1 MIPVKDQNKIKDLF
15 VRALWGY
22 SDMQEKCHGFKPAVD
37 GFMRLVRYARAW
49 DDPLH
54 QGLAL
59 AEAGYRAARGSDYSA
74 GEVRLLE
81 SISILE
87 RSGRDADLALCR
99 KYLAFVHTMQ
109 GRFALALE
117 DTEDSLSAYLRAG
130 DRDGWA
136 AVVNNKGNILLRTG
150 QAEEARRC
158 FAETL
163 EASRA
168 SQNMFLESAAL
179 SNLAIFHSRQDQNEE
194 ALKYQMETMD
204 IRRRM
209 DDLVGLAS
217 GLLNLGNIYHMLG
230 RRQEG
235 MECWEQ
241 SEVFSARLGDFSTVA
256 SIKFNRAELCD
267 AMGEPDKAFILYQQA
282 MAIRIERGETQDLPQ
297 SVVMWAET
305 AAKLGKLDDAV
316 KARAAGLLREVLKM
330 ENIRDGYGEKAR
342 KLLEEINGTKQPS

>member
-22 SDMQEKCHGFKPAVD
+22 SDMQEKLRGFKPAVD
-37 GFMRLVRYARAW
+37 GFLRLSLYAKAW
-49 DDPLH
+49 GDPLH

-59 AEAGYRAARGSDYSA
+59 AEAGYRAARGADYSA
-74 GEVRLLE
+74 GEARLLE
-81 SISILE
+81 SLSILE
-87 RSGRDADLALCR
+87 RTGRDADLALCR

-117 DTEDSLSAYLRAG
+117 DTEDSLAAYLRAG

-179 SNLAIFHSRQDQNEE
+179 SNLAIFHSRQHQNEQ
-194 ALKYQMETMD
+194 ALKYQIEVMA
-204 IRRRM
+204 IRQRM
-209 DDLVGLAS
+209 NDLAGMAS
-217 GLLNLGNIYHMLG
+217 GLLNLGNIHHMLG
-230 RRQEG
+230 HAREG

-241 SEVFSARLGDFSTVA
+241 SEALTARLGDISTVA
-256 SIKFNRAELCD
+256 SIKFNRGKRYIKL
-267 AMGEPDKAFILYQQA
+267 GQPDKAFSLYAQA
-282 MAIRIERGETQDLPQ
+282 MELRLEKGETQDLPQ

-305 AAKLGKLDDAV
+305 AIKLGKLDDAV
-316 KARAAGLLREVLKM
+316 KARAAGLLREVLQM

-342 KLLEEINGTKQPS
+342 KLLDEINGTEQPL

>member
-15 VRALWGY
+15 IRALWGY
-22 SDMQEKCHGFKPAVD
+22 SDMQEKLRGFKPAVD

-59 AEAGYRAARGSDYSA
+59 AEAGYRAARGADYSA
-74 GEVRLLE
+74 GEARLLE
-81 SISILE
+81 SLSILE
-87 RSGRDADLALCR
+87 QSGRDANVAVCH
-99 KYLAFVHTMQ
+99 KYLAFVHTVQ
-109 GRFALALE
+109 GKFARALE
-117 DTEDSLSAYLRAG
+117 DTENSLAAYLKAG
-130 DRDGWA
+130 DRQGWA

-163 EASRA
+163 ETSRA
-168 SQNMFLESAAL
+168 AQNMFLESAAL
-179 SNLAIFHSRQDQNEE
+179 SNLAMFHARQDQNEE
-194 ALKYQMETMD
+194 ALRYQTEVMAL
-204 IRRRM
+204 RRRM

-241 SEVFSARLGDFSTVA
+241 AEATSARLGDFSTVA

-267 AMGEPDKAFILYQQA
+267 ALGDPDKAFILYQQA
-282 MAIRIERGETQDLPQ
+282 MELRLEKGETQDLPQ
-297 SVVMWAET
+297 SVIMWAEA
-305 AAKLGKLDDAV
+305 AAKLGKLDEAL
-316 KARAAGLLREVLKM
+316 KTRAAGLLREVLQM

-342 KLLEEINGTKQPS
+342 KLLEEINGSK